1 MNLTISYLHCLTL
14 YSREDGE
21 GWLGCFSRGTR
32 LGFSRKTALSREEG
46 GPRVYV
52 QDLVEE
58 HGTMLHKLWVE
69 AGGSLYV
76 CGKVAM
82 ARGVQERLV
91 AVVEKVAGVGR
102 EEAEATISKC
112 REEGRYQEDIFTS

>member
-1 MNLTISYLHCLTL
+1 M

-21 GWLGCFSRGTR
+21 GWLGCFSRGPR

-46 GPRVYV
+46 RPRVYV

-91 AVVEKVAGVGR
+91 AVVEKVAGGGR